1 MSSHLSSDRV
11 NIPSYVII
19 FIPEKLK
26 TPSITNPSMKYTYL
40 KNNNELC
47 RRGRKGERERDLK
60 RLKIQNFEIRREY
73 ISIGIIIV

>member
-47 RRGRKGERERDLK
+47 RERERERDLK

>member
-26 TPSITNPSMKYTYL
+26 TPFITNPSMKYTYL

-47 RRGRKGERERDLK
+47 RERERERDLK

-73 ISIGIIIV
+73 ISIGIIIA